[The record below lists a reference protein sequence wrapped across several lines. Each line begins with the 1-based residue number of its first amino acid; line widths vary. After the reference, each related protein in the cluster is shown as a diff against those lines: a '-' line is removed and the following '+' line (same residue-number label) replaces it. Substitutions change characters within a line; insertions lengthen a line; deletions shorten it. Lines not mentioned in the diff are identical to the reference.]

1 MSSRFLQDLAAY
13 LKLNDEL
20 QRQEELLLAEHR
32 FLFDEMVRSD
42 YAKVDDVPMVF
53 EGVAY

>member
-1 MSSRFLQDLAAY
+1 VSSRFLQDLAAY